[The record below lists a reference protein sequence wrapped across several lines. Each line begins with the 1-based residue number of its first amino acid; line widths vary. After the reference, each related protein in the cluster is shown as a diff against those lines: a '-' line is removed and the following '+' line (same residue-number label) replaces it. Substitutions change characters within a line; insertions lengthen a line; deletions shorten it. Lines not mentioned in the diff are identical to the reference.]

1 MMEADEKRSNPN
13 VIFREK
19 VSQLIAVIEEREQLF
34 DSLKKYQVSNDVRQ
48 LVNDLKNVLDE
59 PLKLEIFDHIRPL
72 VRPQHQQQYDKLAP
86 SRSSRKLRVI
96 RMRRRPNENLGFAVR
111 GGFEHG
117 IGVFVSLVETGSQA
131 EQQGLRVGDE
141 IKRVNGFTI
150 AEAIHEEV
158 LNLIKG
164 KDVLELK
171 VNNMG
176 MLPIKGNPNDPVT
189 WKYIERPEK
198 SYQKGGN
205 SDGKSGPEKHE
216 EVKLFINMRG
226 APSLGCGIASGPKNF
241 PGIFIDKV
249 RPGTLAE
256 DYGLEVGDQI
266 IEVNGKSF
274 LGITHNEAIVELK
287 GNKELNMVI
296 LKGKGKPLLEQK
308 EPLQS
313 HQKVVTVETHRP
325 KIEPVNIPSPPP
337 PPPPAP
343 HPPSVSEVKRKPSQE
358 LVGSEILEA
367 DEQAEEERRRWEAE
381 QSSLLRR
388 KEEEIRAAELKRL
401 ERQKEEEKMKKE
413 ELMRQLK
420 EHAKRQEEE
429 ARRQEEQRQE
439 ELRQEEQRQM
449 EEVRIREEQQKKT
462 RMQKQQSDILA
473 GRGAPSSTK
482 KPTLLGAQSEGENI
496 KEVLISKDLP
506 LDIELEGG
514 LGSPLGGKIV
524 VGEVFYGGAVHKQGE
539 IHRGDQ
545 ILAINDKNLS
555 DLSLKQATEILQK
568 AEKDSGSVVKFKLI
582 VSEFHNTDDEITYF

>member
-1 MMEADEKRSNPN
+1 MMDKKVKLLNDE
-13 VIFREK
+13 
-19 VSQLIAVIEEREQLF
+19 VSQLIAVDVEREQVF
-34 DSLKKYQVSNDVRQ
+34 ESLKKYKVSNDVRQ

-86 SRSSRKLRVI
+86 SIRARKLRVI

-117 IGVFVSLVETGSQA
+117 IGVFVSLVEAGSQA
-131 EQQGLRVGDE
+131 ELQGLKVGDE
-141 IKRVNGFTI
+141 IKRINGFTI

-171 VNNMG
+171 VNNIG

-189 WKYIERPEK
+189 WKYIDSPEK
-198 SYQKGGN
+198 FAQKGGN
-205 SDGKSGPEKHE
+205 SDGPSGSEKHE
-216 EVKLFINMRG
+216 EVKIFINMRG

-241 PGIFIDKV
+241 PGIFIDKI

-325 KIEPVNIPSPPP
+325 KIEPANIASHPPPPPP

-343 HPPSVSEVKRKPSQE
+343 RPPFPSEVARKPR
-358 LVGSEILEA
+358 SEILET
-367 DEQAEEERRRWEAE
+367 DEQAEEERRRWELE
-381 QSSLLRR
+381 QSLLLR
-388 KEEEIRAAELKRL
+388 KKQEEEMRAAELKRL
-401 ERQKEEEKMKKE
+401 ERQKEEEKRKKE
-413 ELMRQLK
+413 DLMRQLK
-420 EHAKRQEEE
+420 EQVKRQEEE
-429 ARRQEEQRQE
+429 AQRQE
-439 ELRQEEQRQM
+439 EKRQEAHRQEEKRQM
-449 EEVRIREEQQKKT
+449 EEMRIREEQQKKT
-462 RMQKQQSDILA
+462 KMQKQQSDILA

-482 KPTLLGAQSEGENI
+482 KPTLLGAQSEGENV

-506 LDIELEGG
+506 LEIELEGG

-524 VGEVFYGGAVHKQGE
+524 VGEVFYGGAVHEQGE

-545 ILAINDKNLS
+545 IVAINDRNLS

-568 AEKDSGSVVKFKLI
+568 AEKDSGSVVKFKYI
-582 VSEFHNTDDEITYF
+582 VSQFHNTDDEV